1 MFTNKH
7 VVIAL
12 IVAPVLSVL
21 AWFAIG
27 SLTGE
32 QAAPAQPG
40 RDYPLVAKSSCRWAS
55 GVCELENQDFE
66 LTLRYSD
73 AGMLLLHSAHPL
85 EGVLVSVYDPA
96 ASGDIPPVALLP
108 VDEAGHDWR
117 HPASDVPEAG
127 ERIRL
132 VAAAD
137 GSRYYGEMS
146 SQFAQPG
153 NDTVPKP
160 GK

>member
-12 IVAPVLSVL
+12 IVAPILSVL
-21 AWFAIG
+21 AWFAVG

-32 QAAPAQPG
+32 QAAPAQAG
-40 RDYPLVAKSSCRWAS
+40 KDYPLVAKSSCRWAS
-55 GVCELENQDFE
+55 GQCELENEDFE
-66 LTLRYSD
+66 LTLKYSST
-73 AGMLLLHSAHPL
+73 GKLLVQSAYPL

-96 ASGDIPPVALLP
+96 AETDLPPVALLQTDG
-108 VDEAGHDWR
+108 VGRDWR
-117 HPASDVPEAG
+117 HPASVIPGPG

-146 SQFAQPG
+146 GAFAQPPDS
-153 NDTVPKP
+153 NIPNP
-160 GK
+160 EP

>member
-12 IVAPVLSVL
+12 IIAPILSVL
-21 AWFAIG
+21 AWFAVS

-32 QAAPAQPG
+32 KAAPAEPG

-55 GVCELENQDFE
+55 GQCELENQDFE
-66 LTLRYSD
+66 LVLKYSD
-73 AGMLLLHSAHPL
+73 TGNLLVHSAYPL
-85 EGVLVSVYDPA
+85 EGVVVSVFDPA

-108 VDEAGHDWR
+108 TDSAGHDWR
-117 HPASDVPEAG
+117 HPASDLPAPG

-146 SQFAQPG
+146 SQFAQAPDS
-153 NDTVPKP
+153 NIPNP
-160 GK
+160 E

>member
-12 IVAPVLSVL
+12 VVAPILSVL
-21 AWFAIG
+21 SWYAVG

-32 QAAPAQPG
+32 QAAPAQTG

-55 GVCELENQDFE
+55 GQCELENADFE
-66 LTLRYSD
+66 LTLRYS
-73 AGMLLLHSAHPL
+73 GTGHLLVHSVLPL
-85 EGVLVSVYDPA
+85 DGVMVSVYDPTVET
-96 ASGDIPPVALLP
+96 DLPPVALLP
-108 VDEAGHDWR
+108 ADGSGRDWR
-117 HPASDVPEAG
+117 HPASAVPAAG

-132 VAAAD
+132 VASTH

-146 SQFAQPG
+146 SQFVQSEDGKMPH
-153 NDTVPKP
+153 P